1 MLFAQIVISLIPP
14 NLCLEMGLQNTQVI
28 VCTNPL
34 WSQSGQPLLRYSQS
48 DPHKPQPIKPFMYY
62 SFHDYLAMFLSCKDL
77 KGLMDRACDDLHSTS
92 SEPLLEF
99 TLDIWDMEFLRKFE
113 GPENDG
119 LFVARRKEG
128 RYLFTFNYD
137 TFNIEGMQI
146 HGTTTSCS
154 LLSMVCLNLP
164 PDICNKP
171 KNMYVAGIIPS
182 LHFPKETQLNHYLQP
197 IINDLDVGMYKA
209 NLEPW

>member
-1 MLFAQIVISLIPP
+1 
-14 NLCLEMGLQNTQVI
+14 
-28 VCTNPL
+28 
-34 WSQSGQPLLRYSQS
+34 
-48 DPHKPQPIKPFMYY
+48 
-62 SFHDYLAMFLSCKDL
+62 
-77 KGLMDRACDDLHSTS
+77 MDKACDDLHSTS

-99 TLDIWDMEFLRKFE
+99 ALDIWDMEFLRKFK

-154 LLSMVCLNLP
+154 LLFMVCLNLP

-171 KNMYVAGIIPS
+171 ENMYVAGIIPS
-182 LHFPKETQLNHYLQP
+182 PHLPKETQINHYLQP
-197 IINDLDVGMYKA
+197 LINDLKVLWCREVKYLWTVSYSEGCMTHSAITIAVMDLPAAQSATQLAHPPAHIYCMVCMC
-209 NLEPW
+209 